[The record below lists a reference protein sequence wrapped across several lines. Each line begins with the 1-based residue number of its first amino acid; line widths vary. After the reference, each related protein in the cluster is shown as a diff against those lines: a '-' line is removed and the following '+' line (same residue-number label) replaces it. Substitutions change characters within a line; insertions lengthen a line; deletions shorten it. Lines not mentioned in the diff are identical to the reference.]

1 MASPVDPTIPIT
13 PMMSIQDLRRQL
25 ANLQDRLASYVAVD
39 PGHLVDGV
47 ALRLID
53 TLAASAAM
61 YFEHHPIIDQL
72 AAGHVEHDPNR
83 RPARAADL
91 LIAVDLLLHALPQI
105 SE

>member
-1 MASPVDPTIPIT
+1 MSNPVDPTIPLT

-25 ANLQDRLASYVAVD
+25 ATLQDRLASYVELD
-39 PGHLVDGV
+39 PGHLIDGV

-61 YFEHHPIIDQL
+61 YFEQHPIIDQL
-72 AAGHVEHDPNR
+72 AAGATSVEPGR